1 VPDVDVFGALAN
13 PVRRQ
18 VLEALRDGPLAAGEL
33 AGRFELSRPAVSEH
47 LAVLRHAG
55 LITEEP
61 RGRHRYY
68 HLAADPL
75 AEVYDWLHPFERYW
89 RSRLG
94 ALRDF
99 AESADFAPEKAG
111 SAREK
116 GAPAPEKAALA
127 PEKSEEEPL

>member
-1 VPDVDVFGALAN
+1 MDVFGALAN

-33 AGRFELSRPAVSEH
+33 AGRFALSRPAVSEH
-47 LAVLRHAG
+47 LAVLRTAG
-55 LITEEP
+55 LVTEEP

-75 AEVYDWLHPFERYW
+75 AEVHDWLHPFERYW
-89 RSRLG
+89 RSRLR

-99 AESADFAPEKAG
+99 V
-111 SAREK
+111 
-116 GAPAPEKAALA
+116 
-127 PEKSEEEPL
+127 EEDL